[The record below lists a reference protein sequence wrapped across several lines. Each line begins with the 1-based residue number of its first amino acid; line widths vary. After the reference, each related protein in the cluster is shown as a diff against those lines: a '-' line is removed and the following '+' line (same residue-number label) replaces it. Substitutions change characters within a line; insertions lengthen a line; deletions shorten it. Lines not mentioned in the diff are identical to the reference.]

1 MRIQDK
7 QSEKTSIAI
16 HKLSL
21 SFLASPKHLI
31 LFSGKAPIASMDA
44 MEDMEFLSESNPQ
57 LNGSKV
63 GNDMVGNAT
72 KVTANTN
79 NSTVVGSSIAP
90 VALAASAASAAAS
103 SAANPTIKY
112 RHVGKTG
119 LKISN
124 LGLGGIK
131 LFNSENP
138 EVAEDVV
145 AEAVEKGINFFD
157 VSEPYN
163 PDRSEQEFGRIFR
176 KLGLERRNVQVCT
189 KVYWDCK

>member
-1 MRIQDK
+1 MAQWRSGGAERSGSLGGVRSQPDRYGGGDIRRNL
-7 QSEKTSIAI
+7 S
-16 HKLSL
+16 HKAHRLRVIGR
-21 SFLASPKHLI
+21 LI
-31 LFSGKAPIASMDA
+31 RCQRGLFAR
-44 MEDMEFLSESNPQ
+44 
-57 LNGSKV
+57 NGN
-63 GNDMVGNAT
+63 GDQMVGNAT

-189 KVYWDCK
+189 KVYWDSK